1 MEPRPHERGKS
12 GIFAR
17 SNGIKRGLQ
26 WSHVLTNVESS
37 RPRSPKQHE
46 RTLQWS
52 HVLTNVERRLLLLPW
67 LWLRRFNGATSSR
80 TWKAVCT
87 VRSNTDEKLQ
97 WSHVLTNVE
106 RFDHLKRPRRDDCF
120 NGATSSR
127 TWKAARIEQP
137 AQPKRASMEPRP
149 HERGKNSG
157 AILNSSS
164 STLQWSHVLTNVESH
179 FPANRF
185 DHRGAGFNGATS
197 SRTWKAETS
206 RSVFVCEGEL
216 QWSHVLTN
224 VERPFPSRISA
235 PHSEA
240 SMEPRPHE
248 RGKVQK

>member
-127 TWKAARIEQP
+127 TWKGPSPLVSLRRTQRLQWSHVLTNVERCKNDTPPPLKQ
-137 AQPKRASMEPRP
+137 ASMEPRP
-149 HERGKNSG
+149 HERGKI
-157 AILNSSS
+157 A
-164 STLQWSHVLTNVESH
+164 Q
-179 FPANRF
+179 PAF
-185 DHRGAGFNGATS
+185 DVAHPRSFNGATS
-197 SRTWKAETS
+197 SRTWKDNQ
-206 RSVFVCEGEL
+206 RSY
-216 QWSHVLTN
+216 
-224 VERPFPSRISA
+224 
-235 PHSEA
+235 
-240 SMEPRPHE
+240 
-248 RGKVQK
+248 